1 MLGELPSLAELTLMW
16 GAYDGERMAFSGFR
30 SLQKLKLG
38 LPELEEWAVSAGAM
52 AALARLTLL
61 RCAELRVLPEALA
74 GMKELEEVVLY
85 SMPKMVGRIKE
96 EGGED
101 HHKIKHVPVIQTIW

>member
-1 MLGELPSLAELTLMW
+1 MH
-16 GAYDGERMAFSGFR
+16 
-30 SLQKLKLG
+30 KLRLG
-38 LPELEEWAVSAGAM
+38 LPELEEWTVSAGSM
-52 AALARLTLL
+52 AALVRLTLL
-61 RCAELRVLPEALA
+61 RCTNMEMLPEALA